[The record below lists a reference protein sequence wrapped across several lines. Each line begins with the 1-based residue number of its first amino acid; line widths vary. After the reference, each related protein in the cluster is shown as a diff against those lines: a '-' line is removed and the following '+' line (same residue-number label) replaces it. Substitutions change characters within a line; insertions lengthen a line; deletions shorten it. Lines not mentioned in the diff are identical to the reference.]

1 MAKKGLVLTVLGLFL
16 CATISSN
23 VLAKSD
29 VYFNQPVDKRFAW
42 LNNDAHGNANF
53 KDKIVELINSAKES
67 IDICTMSFG
76 GVIEKNGRTEIKEI
90 AEALVAAANKGIKVR
105 VICDGAK
112 RFQDGFQYVLRSPV
126 QVADN
131 NLPAL
136 YCKINFQKKDSAV
149 PEGFLADY
157 GEAYALRN
165 SGYTYGWVSSDISNG
180 EIVKSTSTQ
189 YTTSL
194 LKDVYTIRNT
204 KSAKW
209 QIKLPNG
216 YYYVLVNV
224 GRDDSYDKGPY
235 YNYIKVQNEQIHTYK
250 DNDVL
255 KYSDY

>member
-23 VLAKSD
+23 VLATSE

-42 LNNDAHGNANF
+42 LNNDAHGEVDF
-53 KDKIVELINSAKES
+53 KAKIIDLINSAEKS
-67 IDICTMSFG
+67 VDICTMSFG
-76 GVIEKNGRTEIKEI
+76 GVNEI
-90 AEALVAAANKGIKVR
+90 ADALVAAANKGIKVR
-105 VICDGAK
+105 VICDGGK
-112 RFQDGFQYVLRSPV
+112 RFQDGMERVLRGPV

-136 YCKINFQKKDSAV
+136 YCKINFQKKDSSV

-165 SGYTYGWVSSDISNG
+165 NGYTYGWVSSDISNG
-180 EIVKSTSTQ
+180 EIVKSASTQ

-216 YYYVLVNV
+216 Y
-224 GRDDSYDKGPY
+224 
-235 YNYIKVQNEQIHTYK
+235 
-250 DNDVL
+250 
-255 KYSDY
+255 